1 MRKIALLL
9 SLCFVFV
16 VFGCTSQPPR
26 SDVVDVSEPVCEPAP
41 GKWRTIGSS
50 TQGQSI
56 RAWSKGTG
64 SRHILYLACIHGDE
78 QSGRPLL
85 DRLIRHI
92 DGHPE
97 LLDGKKVTVIP
108 VANPDGFAR
117 GSRTNA
123 NGVDLNRNF
132 PTNNF
137 KPSSGHGMA
146 PTSEPETRALCGVI
160 RRQRPDVIVTV
171 HSPLKC
177 VDYDG
182 PALGLAHRMS
192 RHCGL
197 PVKKLGARPGS
208 LGSYAGLDLN
218 IPIVTLELAHHR
230 PGGSSSWANIGPAL
244 LEALSD
250 RHAGRIGVTTYVQ
263 HGSAALPAK

>member
-1 MRKIALLL
+1 MRRTALLL
-9 SLCFVFV
+9 SLCFVFA
-16 VFGCTSQPPR
+16 VFGCASQQPR
-26 SDVVDVSEPVCEPAP
+26 PDVVDVSEPVSEPAP
-41 GKWRTIGSS
+41 GKWRSIGSS
-50 TQGQSI
+50 IQGQSI
-56 RAWSKGTG
+56 RAWSRGHG
-64 SRHILYLACIHGDE
+64 GRHILYLACIHGDE

-85 DRLIRHI
+85 ECLIRHI

-137 KPSSGHGMA
+137 KSSSVYGMVSA
-146 PTSEPETRALCGVI
+146 SEPETRALCGVI
-160 RRQRPDVIVTV
+160 RRRRPDVIVTV
-171 HSPLKC
+171 HSPLEC

-182 PALGLAHRMS
+182 PTLGLAHRMS

-197 PVKKLGARPGS
+197 PVKKLGAKSGS
-208 LGSYAGLDLN
+208 LGSYAGLELN
-218 IPIVTLELAHHR
+218 IPIVTLELAHHQL
-230 PGGSSSWANIGPAL
+230 GGSSSWANIGPAL
-244 LEALSD
+244 LEALSE
-250 RHAGRIGVTTYVQ
+250 RHAGRIGVTT
-263 HGSAALPAK
+263 